1 MCDVLSVAQSIYVWP
16 AGEELRI
23 YLSRDEDLSHFL
35 VGDSASERLGRSGGA
50 AMHTTA
56 YSASSLAESQS
67 VVRTLTNRTS
77 IFKWRSVV
85 LSYIW
90 ATQNT
95 QRQLAEA
102 GDKIYSGP
110 MFGHTRELRSI
121 CAQGSHDEDGSSA
134 SSESTVEW

>member
-1 MCDVLSVAQSIYVWP
+1 VGSFERRTKVYVWP

-23 YLSRDEDLSHFL
+23 YLSWDEDLSHFL
-35 VGDSASERLGRSGGA
+35 VGDSASNRLGRSRGA
-50 AMHTTA
+50 AMHTAA

-67 VVRTLTNRTS
+67 VVRTFINRTS

-90 ATQNT
+90 TARNT

-102 GDKIYSGP
+102 GDKIYP
-110 MFGHTRELRSI
+110 VLCLDIRVKCDLYARKAATMR
-121 CAQGSHDEDGSSA
+121 
-134 SSESTVEW
+134 WK